1 MVQGYKL
8 IMLKSMHIAHQYSM
22 IKEKYLV
29 GGVVELKVVVSH
41 ANEAEVIIPEKHQH
55 LQNS

>member
-1 MVQGYKL
+1 
-8 IMLKSMHIAHQYSM
+8 MLKSVHIAHQYYM
-22 IKEKYLV
+22 IKEKHLV

-55 LQNS
+55 LLNS

>member
-1 MVQGYKL
+1 
-8 IMLKSMHIAHQYSM
+8 MLKSMHIAHQYSM

-55 LQNS
+55 LLNS